1 VRSDEAQ
8 FERGLPRLRLTAEST
23 FERYRARTADGVLTS
38 SAYSARVIER
48 DYGIEPDSVRV
59 VPEGI
64 ELSRWRSALESAQA
78 LPRDPPGL
86 LCVAHLYP
94 RKDVAGLLQA
104 MARLRSAA
112 VLRVVGTG
120 PELDRLK
127 ALAGSLGLGARA
139 EFAGHVSFARLAAEY
154 RRAAVFCLPSRQEGF
169 GIVFLEAM
177 AAGLP
182 VVAAHAGAA
191 PEVLGG
197 SGVLVP
203 PGDPAAL
210 ASALEA
216 LLADPMRRAAL
227 AADGLRR
234 VERFEADAVAGEFLE
249 AVGLPARS

>member
-1 VRSDEAQ
+1 
-8 FERGLPRLRLTAEST
+8 
-23 FERYRARTADGVLTS
+23 
-38 SAYSARVIER
+38 
-48 DYGIEPDSVRV
+48 
-59 VPEGI
+59 
-64 ELSRWRSALESAQA
+64 
-78 LPRDPPGL
+78 
-86 LCVAHLYP
+86 VAHLYP

-112 VLRVVGTG
+112 VLRVVGSG

-154 RRAAVFCLPSRQEGF
+154 RRAAVFCLPSREEGF